1 MRIDNNSI
9 QTESSQNT
17 TKRAVFPD
25 LRGVVTGRLR
35 QNGPCRSL
43 HFQIAHKLVY
53 TLLHVVVKLV
63 EHSHDL
69 VVQVLHQM
77 PYTRGV

>member
-17 TKRAVFPD
+17 TKRAVFQD

-35 QNGPCRSL
+35 QNGPSRSL
-43 HFQIAHKLVY
+43 HFQITHKLVY
-53 TLLHVVVKLV
+53 ALLHVVVKLI
-63 EHSHDL
+63 ENGDDL
-69 VVQVLHQM
+69 VVQVLHQVAH
-77 PYTRGV
+77 T